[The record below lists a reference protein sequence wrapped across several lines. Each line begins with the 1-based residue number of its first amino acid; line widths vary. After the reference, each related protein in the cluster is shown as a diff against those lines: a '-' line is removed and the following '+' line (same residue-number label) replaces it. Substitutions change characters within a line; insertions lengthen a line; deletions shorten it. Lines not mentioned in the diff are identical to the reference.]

1 MAAEAG
7 PGEVERDT
15 LTMVVDDE
23 EDIRDSLKDLLED
36 EFPKLDV
43 ETYGDGKSALQRVR
57 EKKPRLMVVDYKMP
71 GMDGMELL
79 GEVDELPT
87 GINRPHAPPPA
98 RILITAYAD
107 VDLARRA
114 INEELADRFL
124 TKPLDPEELT
134 GTVQDLLYETSGR

>member
-1 MAAEAG
+1 MAADAD
-7 PGEVERDT
+7 PGDVERDT
-15 LTMVVDDE
+15 LAMVVDDE
-23 EDIRDSLKDLLED
+23 EDIRDSLEDLIED
-36 EFPKLDV
+36 EFPKVYV
-43 ETYGDGKSALQRVR
+43 ETFADGKSALDRVR

-79 GEVDELPT
+79 AEVDDLPT
-87 GINRPHAPPPA
+87 GMNRPKAPPPA

-134 GTVQDLLYETSGR
+134 ETIRELLYP